1 MSHRPSGNV
10 LRSQAMRA
18 ADPLL
23 LCEDDL
29 GLVTDLYQLTMFA
42 AYREHRRGVLGC
54 FELWFRELPKGRN
67 FLLAA
72 GLEPALAYLLALRLP
87 PDQVDAVRRL
97 DAFAALDDGFFSDLA
112 ALRFTGDV
120 WGVREGTPVF
130 AGEPVLRV
138 EAPIE
143 QAQLVETYLLAA
155 ISFSTLVASKAARV
169 RLAAGGR
176 GVVDFGSRRAHG
188 PQAACWAARSAY
200 LAGLDG
206 TSNVWAATRLGIPAS
221 GTMAHSFVLAF
232 ANELEAFRSYARTFP
247 GRTVLLVDTFDTV
260 GAVERA
266 AADGDLR
273 FVGIRLDSG
282 DIVALA
288 KATRALLD
296 RCGRGDVRIFAS
308 GDLDEERIAAIVAAG
323 APVDSFGVGTR
334 MVTSSDQPSLQ
345 AVYKLVAVEE
355 PGRAVRGVAKRS
367 AGKRTVPGAKQ
378 VWRRRGPDGGMVEDL
393 VAPAGDAPEPG
404 PWEPLLEPW
413 VNAGRMTR
421 PLPSLAENR
430 EHARRQLAGLP
441 AGLRGLAGCDPYP
454 VRLGSPPEGPGG
466 TGA

>member
-1 MSHRPSGNV
+1 
-10 LRSQAMRA
+10 MRA
-18 ADPLL
+18 PDPLL

-42 AYREHRRGVLGC
+42 AYRKHRRGVRGS
-54 FELWFRELPKGRN
+54 FELWFRDLPPERN
-67 FLLAA
+67 FLVAS
-72 GLEPALAYLLALRLP
+72 GLEPALAYLLALRFP
-87 PDQVDAVRRL
+87 PEQVEFVRRL
-97 DAFAALDDGFFSDLA
+97 DAFAGMDEGFFSDLA

-169 RLAAGGR
+169 RLAAGDR

-188 PQAACWAARSAY
+188 PQAACWAARAAY
-200 LAGLDG
+200 LAGVDG
-206 TSNVWAATRLGIPAS
+206 TSNVWAASRLGIPAS

-232 ANELEAFRSYARTFP
+232 ANEIEAFHAYADTFP
-247 GRTVLLVDTFDTV
+247 DRTVLLVDTFDTV
-260 GAVERA
+260 AAVERA
-266 AADGDLR
+266 AADHALR

-288 KATRALLD
+288 RATRAILD
-296 RCGRGDVRIFAS
+296 RLGRQDVRIFAS
-308 GDLDEERIAAIVAAG
+308 GDLDETRIAAVVAAG

-334 MVTSSDQPSLQ
+334 MVTSSDQPTLQ

-367 AGKRTVPGAKQ
+367 AGKRTAPGTKQ
-378 VWRRRGPDGGMVEDL
+378 VWRRRSADGGMVEDL
-393 VAPAGDAPEPG
+393 IAVAGDAPRPG
-404 PWEPLLEPW
+404 SWEPLLEPW
-413 VNAGRMTR
+413 ITAGRLIR
-421 PLPSLAENR
+421 AFPSLVESR
-430 EHARRQLAGLP
+430 EYARAQIASLP
-441 AGLRGLAGCDPYP
+441 AGVRSNIGGEPYP
-454 VRLGSPPEGPGG
+454 VRLGPVPQPPRRA
-466 TGA
+466 GA